1 MSENDESSG
10 GGLGCVF
17 VLILAVLAMP
27 VVGLYLALAG
37 EESEQKWL
45 GGALII
51 VGLIVWAK
59 VGLG

>member
-51 VGLIVWAK
+51 VGLIV
-59 VGLG
+59 